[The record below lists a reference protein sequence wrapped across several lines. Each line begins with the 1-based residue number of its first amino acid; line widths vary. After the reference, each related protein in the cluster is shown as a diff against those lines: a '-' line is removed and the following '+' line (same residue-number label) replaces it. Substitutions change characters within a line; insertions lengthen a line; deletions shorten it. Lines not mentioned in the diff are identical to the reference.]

1 MRLALLAVAACVL
14 CAGCGAARSHV
25 AREVAVARAASG
37 CPGAAC
43 VDYDR
48 VARWA
53 TDATVAGALVF
64 VERCESCHTYR
75 DIGTT
80 RLGAPDLTHVGRRLS
95 DQKLLEWIRCPECLD
110 RSTSMPD
117 FSLLSRET
125 TDALVALLR
134 R

>member
-1 MRLALLAVAACVL
+1 MRLAVLASACVL
-14 CAGCGAARSHV
+14 CAACGASRSQVAHDVATARTESACSGAGCG
-25 AREVAVARAASG
+25 
-37 CPGAAC
+37 
-43 VDYDR
+43 DYDR

-53 TDATVAGALVF
+53 TNATIAGAIEF
-64 VERCESCHTYR
+64 VQRCESCHTYR

-95 DQKLLEWIRCPECLD
+95 DQHLLEWIRCPECLD

-117 FSLLSRET
+117 FSLLSRQT
-125 TDALVALLR
+125 TDALVAFLR